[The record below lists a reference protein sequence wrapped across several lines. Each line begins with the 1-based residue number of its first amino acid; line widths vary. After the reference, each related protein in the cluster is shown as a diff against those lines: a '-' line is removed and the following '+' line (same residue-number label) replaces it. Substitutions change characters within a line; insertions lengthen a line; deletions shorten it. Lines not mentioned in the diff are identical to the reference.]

1 MRFLVSLIFITS
13 FITAQT
19 RDSVLYQLL
28 TIENDTE
35 RVNAIYT
42 NGFNLR
48 NTDPE
53 LAYQYAVQCEQQ
65 ALKTASPKH
74 IAKSYNLLG
83 VLFYKKGNYARALHY
98 QKNALHLNQQAG
110 NTQGIAINQVNLGNI
125 YTDLKE
131 QELAEHF
138 YLEALH
144 TYNTLNNTLQMTR
157 CLINIGVLKHEEG
170 QLIASG
176 NQFREALNYAGK
188 LGDYDLMATCNNNIG
203 AVLLDMNKA
212 DSALIYLE
220 EGMKLR
226 TLIDNELE
234 LADSYLNM
242 AKAYL
247 QLNNFSQTDN
257 YLNLAEAVCKHYQYA
272 EALVELY
279 RTRSEYFEKQQNFEQ
294 ALTWNKRY
302 HAYKD
307 SLLSIEAPPLEPE
320 FKNEV
325 LNEHPDAKNT
335 LNSKWLLAVLIVLA
349 TLIPLFFIKQKR

>member
-1 MRFLVSLIFITS
+1 MRFLFSFIFITT
-13 FITAQT
+13 FITGQT

-28 TIENDTE
+28 QIENDTE
-35 RVNAIYT
+35 RVNSIYT
-42 NGFNLR
+42 TGFELR

-53 LAYQYAVQCEQQ
+53 LAYQYAVQCEKQ
-65 ALKTASPKH
+65 ALKTSSAKH

-83 VLFYKKGNYARALHY
+83 ILYYKKGNYSKALDY
-98 QKNALHLNQQAG
+98 QQKALRLNQQAG
-110 NTQGIAINQVNLGNI
+110 NAHGIAINQVNLGNI

-157 CLINIGVLKHEEG
+157 CLINIGVLKHQQG
-170 QLIASG
+170 QFIASG
-176 NQFREALNYAGK
+176 NQFREALNYAEK

-203 AVLLDMNKA
+203 AVLLDMKKA

-226 TLIDNELE
+226 SLIDNELE

-247 QLNNFSQTDN
+247 QLNNFSQADN
-257 YLNLAEAVCKHYQYA
+257 YLNLAEPVCTHYQYA
-272 EALVELY
+272 EALIELY
-279 RTRSEYFEKQQNFEQ
+279 RTRSEYFEKQQNYEQ
-294 ALTWNKRY
+294 ALYWNKKY

-307 SLLSIEAPPLEPE
+307 SILTIEKPAQEQE
-320 FKNEV
+320 FKNEI
-325 LNEHPDAKNT
+325 LHETADHKSA
-335 LNSKWLLAVLIVLA
+335 LNSKWLLAVLIVLV